1 MSEAALSDRDRQKQ
15 AAAEAAVALVES
27 GMFVGLGTGTTAA
40 FAIAALGRR
49 VRDGLRI
56 AAIATSER
64 SASQARELGI
74 PLTSFAEHQRLDLTI
89 DGADEVA
96 RDSLDLIKG
105 HGGALLR
112 EKIVASASARL
123 VIIADASKLVDRLG
137 AASAVPVE
145 VVPFGW
151 QSTQRRLADLGA
163 AVTSRVAADGKLF
176 VSDGGNVTIDCA
188 FGAIDDPPAL
198 ERSIRAI
205 VGVIECGLFAGLA
218 SQVIVAEAAGIRRL
232 LRP

>member
-1 MSEAALSDRDRQKQ
+1 MSAASPDRDRQKQ
-15 AAAEAAVALVES
+15 EAAEAAVTLVED
-27 GMFVGLGTGTTAA
+27 GMAIGLGTGSTAA

-49 VRDGLRI
+49 VRHGLRI

-64 SASQARELGI
+64 SATQARELGI
-74 PLTSFAEHQRLDLTI
+74 TLTSFAEHQRLDLTI

-96 RDSLDLIKG
+96 RVDLHLIKG

-123 VIIADASKLVDRLG
+123 VIIADGSKLVDRLG
-137 AASAVPVE
+137 AAVPVE

-151 QSTQRRLADLGA
+151 QATQRRLADLGA
-163 AVTSRVAADGKLF
+163 TVSPRLAGDGKLF
-176 VSDGGNVTIDCA
+176 VTDGGNVTLDCS
-188 FGAIDDPPAL
+188 FGTIDDPASL

-205 VGVIECGLFAGLA
+205 IGVIECGLFIGLA
-218 SQVIVAEAAGIRRL
+218 SQAILADETGIRHL
-232 LRP
+232 TRP